1 MTRLLP
7 LPAARPWSA
16 AALLPPLLS
25 SALRSIFQRQSS
37 RPLRI
42 PSLPPVYAPFR
53 RFPAKRSSRNSFPCH
68 SYKIFHSPY
77 PASPLFATL
86 TQTWRVS
93 IIASHSGT
101 RSLPTT
107 RTSAPLFCTKR
118 QKSTPCF
125 QQLAHSFAIK
135 GEAEGEG
142 TILPDTDNPMFA
154 KILATSQIL
163 QLRQPVAAPLRQ
175 KRQQAQL

>member
-42 PSLPPVYAPFR
+42 PAFPPVYAPFR

-93 IIASHSGT
+93 IISSHSGT
-101 RSLPTT
+101 HCLPSVP
-107 RTSAPLFCTKR
+107 TSAPLFCTKR
-118 QKSTPCF
+118 QKPTPCF
-125 QQLAHSFAIK
+125 QQLAHSFALRW
-135 GEAEGEG
+135 EGVGG
-142 TILPDTDNPMFA
+142 TRGYYPMRTIRCSLKFSLPAKSFNSVNPSPLHCA
-154 KILATSQIL
+154 KNG
-163 QLRQPVAAPLRQ
+163 R
-175 KRQQAQL
+175 KH